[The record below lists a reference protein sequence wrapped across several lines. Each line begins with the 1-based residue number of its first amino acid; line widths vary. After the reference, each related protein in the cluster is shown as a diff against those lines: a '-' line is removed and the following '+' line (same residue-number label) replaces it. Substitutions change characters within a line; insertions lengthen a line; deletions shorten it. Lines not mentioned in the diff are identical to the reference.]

1 MADMLHALFRTLLG
15 STNVREG
22 DAPMCGFARTRSLP
36 ETESTRRARC
46 VRCLERRAAGTFGS
60 LVRRWL
66 RRSLFW
72 GCVRA
77 VSCVEAAGGAAS
89 RGSLGSHLES
99 SASLFIASVDKRA
112 GFRRVKNQRRD
123 SRCKS
128 DSLSIRVIFA
138 TFPAC
143 DWSIFFNSENLGPSI
158 VVIGPGV
165 AVAIWGSVRRSKKAK
180 SEADSPVFTN
190 PRRESRARSR
200 KRKSQQLFSP
210 LVPRLGRF
218 LSSPAT
224 PRLSSARP

>member
-1 MADMLHALFRTLLG
+1 MLHALFRTLLG

-36 ETESTRRARC
+36 ETQSTRRARC

-72 GCVRA
+72 GCVCA

-143 DWSIFFNSENLGPSI
+143 DWSIFFNSRISGLQSSSLVPGLRSQSGVQFEDPKRRKARQTPPCSQTQTVNPAPDPGRENHS
-158 VVIGPGV
+158 
-165 AVAIWGSVRRSKKAK
+165 S
-180 SEADSPVFTN
+180 
-190 PRRESRARSR
+190 
-200 KRKSQQLFSP
+200 FSP
-210 LVPRLGRF
+210 RWFPDSAVFF
-218 LSSPAT
+218 LPGP

>member
-1 MADMLHALFRTLLG
+1 
-15 STNVREG
+15 
-22 DAPMCGFARTRSLP
+22 MCGFARTRSLP

-60 LVRRWL
+60 LVKRWL

-89 RGSLGSHLES
+89 RGSLDSHLES

-112 GFRRVKNQRRD
+112 GFRRVKNQGRD
-123 SRCKS
+123 SRSKIR
-128 DSLSIRVIFA
+128 LGVIRVIFA

-143 DWSIFFNSENLGPSI
+143 DWSIFFNAENLGPSI
-158 VVIGPGV
+158 VVIGLGLRSQSGVQFEDPKRRKARQTPPCSQTHAVNPAPDPG
-165 AVAIWGSVRRSKKAK
+165 
-180 SEADSPVFTN
+180 
-190 PRRESRARSR
+190 RENHSS
-200 KRKSQQLFSP
+200 FSP
-210 LVPRLGRF
+210 RLCRF